1 MLNAKNMT
9 FFCLRDGEIGSQ
21 KNWEGKIRTA
31 CQKQILSLS
40 CVYLQVCVCVCVWGF
55 RVDVCLWSVAETGF
69 TPAEE
74 FFPRHSEICHL
85 HSSASPCLSL
95 GVKFPMIFFFRPST
109 RLLSFLNFHINLFLT
124 SALAFRAHIPSP
136 QRCALFFSFYNP
148 SLFFFTSSLALLMQ
162 HSLL

>member
-1 MLNAKNMT
+1 MQKIWLSFAWET
-9 FFCLRDGEIGSQ
+9 REIGSQ

-31 CQKQILSLS
+31 CQKQILRLS
-40 CVYLQVCVCVCVWGF
+40 RVYLQVCVCVCVCGF

-85 HSSASPCLSL
+85 YSSASPCLSL
-95 GVKFPMIFFFRPST
+95 GVKFPMSFFFRPST

-124 SALAFRAHIPSP
+124 STLAFRAHIPSP
-136 QRCALFFSFYNP
+136 QRCALFFSFFFITP
-148 SLFFFTSSLALLMQ
+148 HFFFFFFLL
-162 HSLL
+162 HL